1 MKAFGFLEFH
11 DKMGDFSEADL
22 HVSLRNEGRDYN
34 EHFQTYK
41 FYFSMRMTFVNEG
54 DSLIFV
60 ADLLNAY
67 RESLEGVFERVF
79 HMCIGGVNLQHF
91 NRNHLVDSDYV
102 QFNIEHTDFTDYV
115 YSSRNV
121 KYSELN
127 YAVLVGDVTNWLNNL
142 AQSNRQMD
150 INHDWSLSL
159 QVSSTTNIHRGFGD
173 PPMVDMDGDFLPEV
187 VHEGGGQSCSVAI
200 PPLME
205 HFHPDALLVIIK
217 RNAHYLVISQMMM
230 MTLRRIHLLMM
241 MTTTTLIKI
250 MVRVKFCKTMQH

>member
-1 MKAFGFLEFH
+1 
-11 DKMGDFSEADL
+11 MGDFSEADL
-22 HVSLRNEGRDYN
+22 RVSLRNEGRYCN

-60 ADLLNAY
+60 ADLLNAHG
-67 RESLEGVFERVF
+67 ESLEDVFERVF

-102 QFNIEHTDFTDYV
+102 QFNIEHTDFTDHI

-127 YAVLVGDVTNWLNNL
+127 YAVLVGGVTNWLNNL

-159 QVSSTTNIHRGFGD
+159 QVSSTTNVHRGFGD
-173 PPMVDMDGDFLPEV
+173 PHSGYGWRFSTR
-187 VHEGGGQSCSVAI
+187 SC
-200 PPLME
+200 M
-205 HFHPDALLVIIK
+205 
-217 RNAHYLVISQMMM
+217 
-230 MTLRRIHLLMM
+230 
-241 MTTTTLIKI
+241 
-250 MVRVKFCKTMQH
+250 